1 MWLSNFIDNRI
12 STTDILLLFETIVFG
27 VFMGAVALGQVSDIT
42 HFTDNSIY
50 SIILHVY
57 VSLKTE

>member
-12 STTDILLLFETIVFG
+12 FSILLLFETIVFG

-42 HFTDNSIY
+42 YFTDNSIY
-50 SIILHVY
+50 SIVLHVC
-57 VSLKTE
+57 VSLKTD